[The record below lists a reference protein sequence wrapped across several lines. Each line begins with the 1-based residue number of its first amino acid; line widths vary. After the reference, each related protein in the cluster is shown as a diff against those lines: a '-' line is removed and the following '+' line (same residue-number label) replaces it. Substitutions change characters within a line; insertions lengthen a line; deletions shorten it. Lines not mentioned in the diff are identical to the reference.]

1 MKRRWLSLS
10 LLALGAIH
18 FAHAAETPQHL
29 DRIVAV
35 VNDDIITSTEFSRAM
50 QVTKMQMAA
59 RQIPVPAATALQK
72 KVLDQLINQK
82 VELQLAKQNGMIAS
96 EHEVNGAINQIAAE
110 NHVSAENL
118 YRRVSQSGLSPQEYR
133 DQIRDQLVLRKLQQ
147 QEVVSHINV
156 TPDEIKNFMQSN
168 AMQLNNAKEYHLEDI
183 LIPVSDT
190 PSTEDVTKARERAN
204 EILAKVKQ
212 GQSFKSVA
220 AAESGGSQAL
230 QGGDLGW
237 RKVAEIPSAFVDEVV
252 SMKVKGFAGPIQTA
266 NGFHILHLA
275 EERANAKREVPSE
288 QQVQRFLMERKF
300 EEALLG
306 WESKIRASA
315 YISITPNKMTA

>member
-1 MKRRWLSLS
+1 MKRWLSLS

-18 FAHAAETPQHL
+18 FAQAEPSQHL

-50 QVTKMQMAA
+50 QVAKMQMVA
-59 RQIPVPAATALQK
+59 RQVTIPAGDVLQK

-82 VELQLAKQNGMIAS
+82 VELQLAKQNGMAVS
-96 EHEVNGAINQIAAE
+96 EHEVNSAIAQIASE
-110 NHVSAENL
+110 NHVSADTL
-118 YRRVSQSGLSPQEYR
+118 YQRVSQSGMSSQDYR
-133 DQIRDQLVLRKLQQ
+133 EQIRDQLIMRKLQQ
-147 QEVVSHINV
+147 QEVVSKISI

-183 LIPVSDT
+183 LVPVSDT
-190 PSTEDVTKARERAN
+190 PSTEEITKARERAN
-204 EILAKVKQ
+204 MILAKVKQ
-212 GQSFKSVA
+212 GQPFQSVA

-237 RKVAEIPSAFVDEVV
+237 RKVAEIPSAFVDVV
-252 SMKVKGFAGPIQTA
+252 SNMPVKGFAGPIQTA

-275 EERANAKREVPSE
+275 AERANAKHQAPSE
-288 QQVQRFLMERKF
+288 QQIQRFLMERKF

-306 WESKIRASA
+306 WESKVRASA
-315 YISITPNKMTA
+315 YVAITPQKMTA

>member
-18 FAHAAETPQHL
+18 FAHAAPTEHL

-35 VNDDIITSTEFSRAM
+35 VNDDIITGTEFSHAL
-50 QVTKMQMAA
+50 QATKMQMAA
-59 RQIPVPAATALQK
+59 RQVPVPASDQLQK

-96 EHEVNGAINQIAAE
+96 EQEVTNAIRQIASE
-110 NHVSAENL
+110 NHVSTESL
-118 YRRVSQSGLSPQEYR
+118 YQRVSQSGMSPQEYR
-133 DQIRDQLVLRKLQQ
+133 EQIRDQLVMRKLQQ
-147 QEVVSHINV
+147 QEVVNHINI

-183 LIPVSDT
+183 LVPVSDT
-190 PSTEDVTKARERAN
+190 PSTEEVAKAKERAQG
-204 EILAKVKQ
+204 ILAKVKQ
-212 GQSFKSVA
+212 GQPFQSVA

-237 RKVAEIPSAFVDEVV
+237 RKIAEIPSAFVDDVAN
-252 SMKVKGFAGPIQTA
+252 MKVNGFAGPIQTA

-275 EERANAKREVPSE
+275 AERANGKHEAPSE
-288 QQVQRFLMERKF
+288 QQIQRFLMERKF

-306 WESKIRASA
+306 WESKVRASA
-315 YISITPNKMTA
+315 YVAIMPNKMTA